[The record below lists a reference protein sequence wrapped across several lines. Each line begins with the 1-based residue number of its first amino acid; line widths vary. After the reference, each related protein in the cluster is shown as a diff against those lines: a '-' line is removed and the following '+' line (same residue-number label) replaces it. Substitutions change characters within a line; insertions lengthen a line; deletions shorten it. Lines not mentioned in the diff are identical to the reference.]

1 MWSEYHEKLFFLNKL
16 YFNKI
21 FSLNFIICF
30 LWRLKVLHIYFY
42 SALVH
47 FYESSKTLFKC
58 SLCSL
63 RVLPHTTIS
72 SWELALP
79 GISELMEVIS
89 LWKTLLAEWI
99 PQGNPLKQSRPVA
112 ITTAQLNSTKPEL
125 RFCISSN
132 PACGVSEIRDGEEI
146 WQWSWLEIRLN
157 AFCWS
162 TTPQK
167 QFIIRKCEL
176 SSTTFICQ

>member
-1 MWSEYHEKLFFLNKL
+1 MMCWYFSETVSHDDRYFNDCIVIFNCTWNFLLWFKILTSILYDSLMMWSEYHEKLFFLNKL

-30 LWRLKVLHIYFY
+30 LWRLKVLHIYFH

-79 GISELMEVIS
+79 GLSELMEVIS

-99 PQGNPLKQSRPVA
+99 P
-112 ITTAQLNSTKPEL
+112 
-125 RFCISSN
+125 
-132 PACGVSEIRDGEEI
+132 
-146 WQWSWLEIRLN
+146 
-157 AFCWS
+157 
-162 TTPQK
+162 
-167 QFIIRKCEL
+167 
-176 SSTTFICQ
+176 